1 MRLDGRLCQRQALGE
16 LAVGPAQSDGNEGLP
31 LAVVQGVQTDWR
43 RDFTDE
49 QCQQW
54 THRLANV
61 VLLNRTKNFY
71 VQNYDFA
78 DKKIKYFTGK
88 HGVSTFALTSQ
99 VLHHQQ
105 WTPQLLHKRQQRL
118 LSLLADEWDL

>member
-1 MRLDGRLCQRQALGE
+1 M
-16 LAVGPAQSDGNEGLP
+16 
-31 LAVVQGVQTDWR
+31 
-43 RDFTDE
+43 
-49 QCQQW
+49 
-54 THRLANV
+54 